1 MHIKLIRNTKWFL
14 VYLAGIYRN
23 IQEQVTGSLYLT
35 GIYRNIQVLAVDISS
50 LKFLTCIPSDLYA

>member
-1 MHIKLIRNTKWFL
+1 MHIKLIRNTN
-14 VYLAGIYRN
+14 VYLAGIYRRN